1 MAFGIELMIAVVSM
15 IVLIFPFGSVL
26 LVSILEFL
34 NTAFKNVLKRINL
47 EKHII
52 SSKTN
57 DKMVAVF
64 VMEFTIF
71 FE

>member
-47 EKHII
+47 ENHII